1 LRAELVEA
9 ARAAGVRTHFEVL
22 GVARE
27 ASDAA
32 VRAAYLRLAQR
43 YHPDIQHDPELSGLK
58 PQIEAAFA
66 RVGEAYKV
74 LADPERRVAYEAA
87 LLVHALGE
95 PASAAAPEPAA
106 APDPAAEQQR
116 AEDLLAAAEALSS
129 EGKHW
134 DALRQCEDL
143 LPLAQGKTRRRA
155 RVLLAEC
162 YLKNPNWRKQAE
174 AELLDAI
181 QEDAENAE
189 ALLLLGRVYRQ
200 EGMPTRAAAMLRRV
214 LELRPRHA
222 AAAQELAEL
231 SGDAPPV
238 APRRRS

>member
-1 LRAELVEA
+1 
-9 ARAAGVRTHFEVL
+9 VRTHFEVL

-58 PQIEAAFA
+58 PQIEEAFA

-74 LADPERRVAYEAA
+74 LADPERRVAYETT
-87 LLVHALGE
+87 LLLHALGQR
-95 PASAAAPEPAA
+95 APEPAGEPPA
-106 APDPAAEQQR
+106 APDAGAEQQR
-116 AEDLLAAAEALSS
+116 AEDLLTAAEALCT
-129 EGKHW
+129 EGKYW
-134 DALRQCEDL
+134 EALRQCEDL

-162 YLKNPNWRKQAE
+162 YLKNPHWRKQAE
-174 AELLDAI
+174 AELLGAV
-181 QEDAENAE
+181 QEDAENAD
-189 ALLLLGRVYRQ
+189 AWLLLGRIYKQ
-200 EGMPTRAAAMLRRV
+200 EALPTRAAAMFRRV

-222 AAAQELAEL
+222 AAAQELTEL
-231 SGDAPPV
+231 SGGAPAV
-238 APRRRS
+238 APRRRP